1 MLTRAKC
8 NLSQPKQLG
17 PRNTISVVTHTIKSI
32 EPRLG
37 PCMNW
42 VTRCLTQTKVVNL
55 VLTFNLRH
63 SHIPIHTQTPSRRLL
78 AQAAHVWSERV
89 TPRSQ
94 SRTVGIPQT
103 QALTGAL
110 LNESRYSVMARITL
124 TAKLLQNNPFMG
136 RHTSKNNCETPK
148 RTFGFVRPLKMFV
161 VPPVLARLLPSFDH
175 LRMRAGSATRRRPH
189 RRPAKPIFAAELR
202 ATMA

>member
-1 MLTRAKC
+1 
-8 NLSQPKQLG
+8 
-17 PRNTISVVTHTIKSI
+17 
-32 EPRLG
+32 
-37 PCMNW
+37 MNW

-148 RTFGFVRPLKMFV
+148 RTFGFVRARAKNVCRSARPRTLADPPLTICVCAQAPQRAHGLIIGLRSRFSRRSFERRWID
-161 VPPVLARLLPSFDH
+161 PSCAR
-175 LRMRAGSATRRRPH
+175 TPH
-189 RRPAKPIFAAELR
+189 VQPRDNHIVKKVILESSQR
-202 ATMA
+202 

>member
-124 TAKLLQNNPFMG
+124 TAKLLQNNPLWG
-136 RHTSKNNCETPK
+136 ATQAKTIVKPPK
-148 RTFGFVRPLKMFV
+148 ELLVSF
-161 VPPVLARLLPSFDH
+161 AR
-175 LRMRAGSATRRRPH
+175 
-189 RRPAKPIFAAELR
+189 
-202 ATMA
+202 